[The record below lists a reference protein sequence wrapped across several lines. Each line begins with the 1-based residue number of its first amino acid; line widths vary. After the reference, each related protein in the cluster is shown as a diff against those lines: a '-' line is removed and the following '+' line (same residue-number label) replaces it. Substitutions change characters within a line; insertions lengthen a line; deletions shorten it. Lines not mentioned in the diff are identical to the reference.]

1 MFRAKTK
8 ILKRKRKI
16 KKNRN
21 VLFSSLHEMTLFFN
35 FNTKQKKTFSKSSFN
50 DQTTKQPTQMLRLLK
65 HLIVQALLARFSQNT
80 SLEP

>member
-35 FNTKQKKTFSKSSFN
+35 FNTKQKKTFQKALLM
-50 DQTTKQPTQMLRLLK
+50 TKQQNNRLRCS
-65 HLIVQALLARFSQNT
+65 VY
-80 SLEP
+80 